1 MGGSSKRADLRHVMS
16 PVSIVFMTRVRMPT
30 PDDGARSGSARV
42 RGGAVDGKRNNRNKF
57 VRFCENFRGRPG
69 RRGIRLH
76 RADGDDTPA
85 TVAWA
90 IR

>member
-1 MGGSSKRADLRHVMS
+1 MS

-69 RRGIRLH
+69 WRGIRLH